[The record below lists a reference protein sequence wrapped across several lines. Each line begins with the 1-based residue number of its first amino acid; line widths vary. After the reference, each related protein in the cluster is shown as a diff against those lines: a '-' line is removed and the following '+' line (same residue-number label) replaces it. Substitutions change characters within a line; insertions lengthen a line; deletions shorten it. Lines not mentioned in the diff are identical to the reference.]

1 MPRLHRLMV
10 VGSTVTTA
18 LIALALPASAATAS
32 TGPRI
37 APAGQ
42 VASPTLGGS
51 SDNFNSDSCTSGAFC
66 MAIGAYRSGGRT
78 PALSEMFSGGSW
90 VAEPVPAPSP
100 GSNVFANEISCAS
113 PANCLFVGE
122 HWGRRPTASANLAEA
137 WNGSSW
143 RIITAT
149 GPARSTFSFLDDVA
163 CPTTK
168 FCLVT
173 GAAGSSRNYQDAA
186 YTWENGT
193 TWRRIAV
200 PSPSRAR
207 NSQLGGLACVNSKN
221 CMAVGNYT
229 SASGHFLPF
238 AARWHDGRWQ
248 LQTTP
253 AVPRQRLTVFQGISC
268 AMATRC
274 VAVGITE
281 DETPSMIPHAFA
293 EVWTGGKWHLSTLR
307 RSDSAFLGASCPTR
321 NRCFASGYTIPSTA
335 TFGLPLIEAWNG
347 RAWTTQHPVETSAP
361 NSGDDLQHVSC
372 VSQYDCE
379 AVGYSY
385 DPSNTNIQQTL
396 AEHWNG
402 HYWALQSTPNP

>member
-1 MPRLHRLMV
+1 
-10 VGSTVTTA
+10 
-18 LIALALPASAATAS
+18 
-32 TGPRI
+32 
-37 APAGQ
+37 
-42 VASPTLGGS
+42 
-51 SDNFNSDSCTSGAFC
+51 
-66 MAIGAYRSGGRT
+66 MAIGTFNSGRIT
-78 PALSEMFSGGSW
+78 PALSEMYNGGSW
-90 VAEPVPAPSP
+90 VAEPVPAPSH
-100 GSNVFANEISCAS
+100 GLNVFANEVSCAS
-113 PANCLFVGE
+113 PANCLFVGQ
-122 HWGRRPTASANLAEA
+122 HWGRRYSASANLAEA

-149 GPARSTFSFLDDVA
+149 GPARSTYSFLDDVA

-168 FCLVT
+168 FCLVA
-173 GAAGSSRNYQDAA
+173 GAAGTRRNYQDAA
-186 YTWENGT
+186 YTWVNGT

-207 NSQLGGLACVNSKN
+207 NSQLSGLACVNSKN

-281 DETPSMIPHAFA
+281 DETRSMIPHAFA
-293 EVWTGGKWHLSTLR
+293 EVWTGGKWHVSTLR
-307 RSDSAFLGASCPTR
+307 RSYSAFLGASCPTR
-321 NRCFASGYTIPSTA
+321 NRCFASGYTIPSKG
-335 TFGLPLIEAWNG
+335 TFGLPLIGAWNG

-361 NSGDDLQHVSC
+361 NPGDDLQHVSC

-379 AVGYSY
+379 AVGYSFN
-385 DPSNTNIQQTL
+385 PSVSNGDKTL
-396 AEHWNG
+396 AEKWNG
-402 HYWALQSTPNP
+402 HRWTLQTTPNP